1 MALDLTTLTVTEAD
15 VPGRAGGTGRK
26 PRENNP
32 FRDVLADSWLAQ
44 SEGRK
49 AGKRVT
55 IEGEHVGE
63 VISAIREA
71 SNYCGLGCRIVVE
84 DAKGVRLDKTAE
96 SAVRKN
102 DDPKLKARK
111 YTVLF
116 QAQPRAKRNPLS
128 PEALESRRLKRE
140 ARKAAEANGQ

>member
-1 MALDLTTLTVTEAD
+1 MALDLSALTVTEAD
-15 VPGRAGGTGRK
+15 VPGRAGGGGRK
-26 PRENNP
+26 ARESNP
-32 FRDVLADSWLAQ
+32 FRDILADSWVAQ

-49 AGKRVT
+49 AGKRLTV
-55 IEGEHVGE
+55 EGENVGE

-84 DAKGVRLDKTAE
+84 DAKGVRLDKAAE
-96 SAVRKN
+96 SAVRTAK
-102 DDPKLKARK
+102 DPKLNARK
-111 YTVLF
+111 FTVLF

-140 ARKAAEANGQ
+140 ANKQANVAT